1 MKILKLILQA
11 ATIYAFLLM
20 GNLISTIISPVI
32 IIPGSIIGMLLL
44 FVLLCTNIIK
54 LSAIDTVGDFVI
66 KYMGFFYVPVGVGIL
81 SKYGIIKDSLWQ
93 LCVLLLVSCFVV
105 MLISCK
111 SADVMINLYEGKK
124 SNE

>member
-11 ATIYAFLLM
+11 ATIYSFLLM
-20 GNLISTIISPVI
+20 GNLISTLISSII

>member
-11 ATIYAFLLM
+11 ATIYSFLLM
-20 GNLISTIISPVI
+20 GNLISTLISSII

-124 SNE
+124 LNE

>member
-20 GNLISTIISPVI
+20 GNLISTIISPII